1 MEQRSLYLIRQAL
14 TAIFKRRRMALL
26 LFLLIFVPANLGNL
40 MRDPV
45 YRASGKVLIK
55 TDRAYPEVSPLA
67 RQSSADRPPNEAM
80 INSEMQLI
88 KSRELLRRVHVE
100 ISDHRTKSGDER
112 TVPSIQSLEM
122 KVQVVRKP
130 NSNVLQISYA
140 SSDPDEAIEVINT
153 LMAAY
158 VNYNIETHNDPGAL
172 QFFAEQTDEA
182 REAYEESDVALERY
196 DAAHGLT
203 SVAVEKDQLLRQ
215 RAQLEAD
222 LRRTEA
228 EITEET
234 TKVAAVEA
242 ELEYIPEHEAT
253 DVDVIPNPMLSYLQQ
268 NLAKLEMERTKL
280 LGLYTPQ
287 HRLVMDIDAEIASI
301 RQQMLSQEETVVGRK
316 RMATTTV
323 RRELEEQ
330 LLNSQADLGA
340 LEARRAMLTER
351 ISDYDGRIR
360 VMHSKHYQVMRLRRD
375 RSEKKSVYD
384 ALISKLGQLEVSS
397 AMDKAGLSN
406 VSVIEAAASPLM
418 RDPDFKGVTF
428 VLSFFAALLISV
440 GSAVVTEMLNPVLNS
455 DIDVRH
461 HLGLPVL
468 AEIPLGGIETGDG
481 HGGAGGPDTTGA
493 TGHRAEV
500 G

>member
-1 MEQRSLYLIRQAL
+1 MV
-14 TAIFKRRRMALL
+14 LL
-26 LFLLIFVPANLGNL
+26 LFLLVFVPANLGNL

-67 RQSSADRPPNEAM
+67 RQSNADRPPNEAM

-88 KSRELLRRVHVE
+88 KSRELLRRVHLNLTAGE
-100 ISDHRTKSGDER
+100 EEGDGNS
-112 TVPSIQSLEM
+112 PSLQALEQ
-122 KVQVVRKP
+122 KLQVVRKP
-130 NSNVLQISYA
+130 NSNVLQLSFA
-140 SSDPDEAIEVINT
+140 SSDPDQAIRVVNSVMT
-153 LMAAY
+153 AY
-158 VNYNIETHNDPGAL
+158 VEYNIETHNDPGAL
-172 QFFAEQTDEA
+172 RFFAEQTDHA
-182 REAYEESDVALERY
+182 RESYEESDVALERY

-234 TKVAAVEA
+234 TRVAAIEA

-253 DVDVIPNPMLSYLQQ
+253 DVDVIPNPMLGYLNQ

-287 HRLVMDIDAEIASI
+287 HRLVMDIEAEISSL
-301 RQQMLSQEETVVGRK
+301 RQQVLSQEPTVVGRK
-316 RMATTTV
+316 RMATTVV
-323 RRELEEQ
+323 RRDLEQGLLSAQAELG
-330 LLNSQADLGA
+330 S

-351 ISDYDGRIR
+351 ISDYDSRIR

-375 RSEKKSVYD
+375 RSEKKAVYD
-384 ALISKLGQLEVSS
+384 ALVSKLGQLEVSA
-397 AMDKAGLSN
+397 AMDRAGLSN
-406 VSVIEAAASPLM
+406 ISVIEAAAAPLL

-428 VLSFFAALLISV
+428 VLSFFAALLISI
-440 GSAVVTEMLNPVLNS
+440 GSAVATEMLNPVMNS

-468 AEIPLGGIETGDG
+468 AEIPLNGIDTGNGYAGG
-481 HGGAGGPDTTGA
+481 HGGSGGGPAPSG
-493 TGHRAEV
+493 RAEV

>member
-1 MEQRSLYLIRQAL
+1 VEQRSLYLIRQAL
-14 TAIFKRRRMALL
+14 TAVFKRRRMVML
-26 LFLLIFVPANLGNL
+26 LFLLVFVPANLGNL
-40 MRDPV
+40 MRDPN
-45 YRASGKVLIK
+45 YRAVGKVLIK
-55 TDRAYPEVSPLA
+55 TDRAYPEVSPMA
-67 RQSSADRPPNEAM
+67 RQSSAERPPNEAM

-88 KSRELLRRVHVE
+88 RSRELLRRVQIE
-100 ISDHRTKSGDER
+100 MTENREAAGEDDH
-112 TVPSIQSLEM
+112 VPSVTTIEM
-122 KVQVVRKP
+122 KLQVIRKP

-140 SSDPDEAIEVINT
+140 SQDPDEAIEVVNT
-153 LMAAY
+153 VMTKY
-158 VNYNIETHNDPGAL
+158 VGYNVETHKDSGAL
-172 QFFAEQTDEA
+172 EFFAEQTDSA
-182 REAYEESDVALERY
+182 RAAYEDSDVALERY

-203 SVAVEKDQLLRQ
+203 SISIEKDQMLRQ

-228 EITEET
+228 EITELT
-234 TKVAAVEA
+234 TKAAAIEA

-253 DVDVIPNPMLSYLQQ
+253 DVDVVPNPMVTYLEQ

-287 HRLVMDIDAEIASI
+287 HRLIIDIDAEIASSK
-301 RQQMLSQEETVVGRK
+301 QQLLSEETTIVGRK
-316 RMATTTV
+316 RMTTTAV
-323 RRELEEQ
+323 RRGLEQ
-330 LLNSQADLGA
+330 DLLGSQAEIGA

-375 RSEKKSVYD
+375 RSEKKAVYD
-384 ALISKLGQLEVSS
+384 SLVGKLGQLEVSA

-406 VSVIEAAASPLM
+406 VTIVEAAAAPLM
-418 RDPDFKGVTF
+418 RDPDFKGITF
-428 VLSFFAALLISV
+428 VLSVFAAMLISI
-440 GSAVVTEMLNPVLNS
+440 GSAVVTEMLNPVMNS

-468 AEIPLGGIETGDG
+468 AEVPLNGIDTGNG
-481 HGGAGGPDTTGA
+481 HGSGGGGGPGGA
-493 TGHRAEV
+493 EPRAEV